1 MEAGYRVKLDLYS
14 GPLELLLY
22 LVRRNE
28 VDILELP
35 IAAITNQFLE
45 YLEVLIMI
53 DIDEIGEFLVTASTI
68 IELKSRQVLPRP
80 EEEVEEEETELE
92 HEMSS
97 ALVARLLEYKRFKDA
112 SQLLQEKAAIWQE
125 RYSRLHSERPRRGR
139 KPSDDL
145 IKEVELWDLV
155 SALSRLLRVKQ
166 VDTKGKIK
174 YDDTPI
180 SVFMQRIRDQVIEA
194 GEMKFSDFFEG
205 IKDRSRITGI
215 FLAILELLR
224 HHQFRAR
231 QSLEYGDIT
240 ILPPLEGSAVLDAPL
255 ESSFEEPVAKEE
267 TDNEISDDDEADDTA
282 A

>member
-1 MEAGYRVKLDLYS
+1 MEAGYRVKLDLYC
-14 GPLELLLY
+14 GPLDLLLY

-53 DIDEIGEFLVTASTI
+53 DIDEIGDFLVTASTL
-68 IELKSRQVLPRP
+68 IELKSRLVLPRP
-80 EEEVEEEETELE
+80 EEHLDEEETEIE
-92 HEMSS
+92 DEMSS
-97 ALVARLLEYKRFKDA
+97 ALVQRLLEYKRFKDA
-112 SQLLQEKAAIWQE
+112 SQLLQEKAALWQE
-125 RYSRLHSERPRRGR
+125 RYSRLNSERPRRGR

-166 VDTKGKIK
+166 IDTKSKIK

-180 SVFMQRIRDQVIEA
+180 SVFMERIRDRVIAE
-194 GEMKFSDFFEG
+194 GEVRFSDFFEG

-224 HHQFRAR
+224 HHQFRAN
-231 QSLEYGDIT
+231 QPVEYGEIW
-240 ILPPLEGSAVLDAPL
+240 ILPPLEGTGELDAPL
-255 ESSFEEPVAKEE
+255 ESSFVEPVAEDEDDKEE
-267 TDNEISDDDEADDTA
+267 QQHEEKA